1 MTNIMLPLCHSRI
14 VLTEHLTI
22 LSRIDTNLHLNTVF
36 RKKIQLQS
44 HTPFR
49 YVFGNLD
56 GCLVPVVVSRFLP
69 TRRILNLPSDDE
81 FCSWI
86 QVIWTI

>member
-1 MTNIMLPLCHSRI
+1 MTNIMLSLCHIRI
-14 VLTEHLTI
+14 VLAEHLTM
-22 LSRIDTNLHLNTVF
+22 LSRINTNLHLNTVS

-49 YVFGNLD
+49 YVPGNLD
-56 GCLVPVVVSRFLP
+56 GCRVPVFVSRFLP
-69 TRRILNLPSDDE
+69 THRILNLPSHNK

-86 QVIWTI
+86 QVFWTI